1 MKKFLFTFSICLCL
15 ISGNVFAQKHK
26 NLLINKITSEI
37 ISKNI
42 VSAASWKPFPCAGQW
57 NQIPDSVKKIYIKD
71 AEALLDKKWQSVPA
85 TTFLEYSQNGKH
97 SVNPYLS
104 AISDGLS
111 TLIMAELFENKGRFM
126 NAMVD
131 AIWTACEMS
140 FWGNASSPLF
150 TSEYPFNLPDINN
163 GKLQIVE
170 LRGGEIGAAISWA
183 HYFFKDKFDTM
194 SPIINKRMKE
204 EIDRRIITPC
214 LNRTDFFW
222 MGYDGRR
229 VNNWNPWVNSNWLI
243 CTLIMENDVLRRN
256 KSIEKIIEST
266 NFFLNGYGDDGGC
279 DEGPNYWSHAPGSL
293 FDILQLLNSAS
304 NGKIS
309 LFNED
314 IIKNM
319 GKYLS
324 KMYIGKDR
332 YVNFADAVS
341 KVTPCPGLVYN
352 YGKAIQDSM
361 MMKYGSYL
369 LKKNH
374 GYLEAPINRVLWG
387 LSSYNDILKIAPE
400 EPLIQDTWSP
410 NVEVMT
416 ARQQAGSTKGFYI
429 AAKGGHNGESHNHN
443 DVGHFMLFYDGNPIL
458 VDAGVGVY
466 SEAVFGP
473 KRYELWTM
481 QSAFHNLPT
490 INGVMQHEGKE
501 FSAKNVKYST
511 NTKVVNFSMDIA
523 GAYPENA
530 SVKTWNRKMNFN
542 KLSQVIS
549 IEEEYEL
556 DKFIQPTELNY
567 LAYINPKIDEKKGI
581 ISFEV
586 DSQTVISMAYDT
598 KQLTP
603 TVEIRKI
610 KDSKLKAAWGEK
622 LYRIKLKINNSR
634 LKDKIKIVLKKAI

>member
-1 MKKFLFTFSICLCL
+1 M
-15 ISGNVFAQKHK
+15 
-26 NLLINKITSEI
+26 
-37 ISKNI
+37 
-42 VSAASWKPFPCAGQW
+42 
-57 NQIPDSVKKIYIKD
+57 
-71 AEALLDKKWQSVPA
+71 
-85 TTFLEYSQNGKH
+85 
-97 SVNPYLS
+97 
-104 AISDGLS
+104 
-111 TLIMAELFENKGRFM
+111 
-126 NAMVD
+126 
-131 AIWTACEMS
+131 
-140 FWGNASSPLF
+140 
-150 TSEYPFNLPDINN
+150 
-163 GKLQIVE
+163 
-170 LRGGEIGAAISWA
+170 
-183 HYFFKDKFDTM
+183 
-194 SPIINKRMKE
+194 
-204 EIDRRIITPC
+204 
-214 LNRTDFFW
+214 
-222 MGYDGRR
+222 
-229 VNNWNPWVNSNWLI
+229 
-243 CTLIMENDVLRRN
+243 
-256 KSIEKIIEST
+256 
-266 NFFLNGYGDDGGC
+266 
-279 DEGPNYWSHAPGSL
+279 
-293 FDILQLLNSAS
+293 
-304 NGKIS
+304 
-309 LFNED
+309 
-314 IIKNM
+314 
-319 GKYLS
+319 
-324 KMYIGKDR
+324 
-332 YVNFADAVS
+332 
-341 KVTPCPGLVYN
+341 
-352 YGKAIQDSM
+352 
-361 MMKYGSYL
+361 
-369 LKKNH
+369 KKNH

-387 LSSYNDILKIAPE
+387 LSSYNDILKIALE

-511 NTKVVNFSMDIA
+511 NTKVVNFSMDIT

-603 TVEIRKI
+603 TVEIRRI

-622 LYRIKLKINNSR
+622 LYRIKLKINNTR
-634 LKDKIKIVLKKAI
+634 LKDKIKIVLKKVT

>member
-1 MKKFLFTFSICLCL
+1 MKKCFFLFSISLCL
-15 ISGNVFAQKHK
+15 LSGNVFTQMHK
-26 NLLINKITSEI
+26 NLLVNKITSEI

-42 VSAASWKPFPCAGQW
+42 VPAADWKPFPVAGQW
-57 NQIPDSVKKIYIKD
+57 NQIPDSVKQIYIKD
-71 AEALLDKKWQSVPA
+71 AEALLDKQWQSVPA

-111 TLIMAELFENKGRFM
+111 TLIMAELFENKGRFL
-126 NAMVD
+126 NPMVD

-140 FWGNASSPLF
+140 LWGNASSPLF

-163 GKLQIVE
+163 GKLHIVE

-183 HYFFKDKFDTM
+183 HYFFKDKFDAI

-204 EIDRRIITPC
+204 EIDRRILTPC
-214 LNRTDFFW
+214 LERSDFFW

-243 CTLIMENDVLRRN
+243 CTLILENDIQRRN

-314 IIKNM
+314 IIKNI
-319 GKYLS
+319 GKYMS

-352 YGKAIQDSM
+352 YGKAVQDSV

-387 LSSYNDILKIAPE
+387 LSSIAEIVKVKSE
-400 EPLIQDTWSP
+400 EPLIMDTWSP

-416 ARQQAGSTKGFYI
+416 ARQQAWSTKGFYF

-443 DVGHFMLFYDGNPIL
+443 DVGHFMLFYAGNPIL

-501 FSAKNVKYST
+501 FTAKNVKYSS
-511 NTKVVNFSMDIA
+511 NAKMLNFSMDIA

-542 KLSQVIS
+542 KLSQVFT
-549 IEEEYEL
+549 IEEQYEL

-567 LAYINPKIDEKKGI
+567 LAYIHPQIDEKNGI
-581 ISFEV
+581 INFEI
-586 DSQTVISMAYDT
+586 DNQTVISMSYNT
-598 KQLTP
+598 NQLTP
-603 TVEIRKI
+603 IVENRKI
-610 KDSKLKAAWGEK
+610 KDTKLKAAWGEK
-622 LYRIKLKINNSR
+622 LYRLKLKINNST
-634 LKDKIKIVLKKAI
+634 LKDKIKVVFKKI

>member
-1 MKKFLFTFSICLCL
+1 M
-15 ISGNVFAQKHK
+15 HK
-26 NLLINKITSEI
+26 NLLVNKITSEI

-42 VSAASWKPFPCAGQW
+42 VPAADWKPFPVAGQW
-57 NQIPDSVKKIYIKD
+57 NQIPDSVKQIYIKD
-71 AEALLDKKWQSVPA
+71 AEALLDKQWQSVPA

-111 TLIMAELFENKGRFM
+111 TLIMAELFENKGRFL
-126 NAMVD
+126 NPMVD

-140 FWGNASSPLF
+140 LWGNASSPLF

-163 GKLQIVE
+163 GKLHIVE

-183 HYFFKDKFDTM
+183 HYFFKDKFDAI

-204 EIDRRIITPC
+204 EIDRRILTPC
-214 LNRTDFFW
+214 LERSDFFW

-243 CTLIMENDVLRRN
+243 CTLILENDIQRRN

-314 IIKNM
+314 IIKNI
-319 GKYLS
+319 GKYMS

-352 YGKAIQDSM
+352 YGKAVQDSV

-387 LSSYNDILKIAPE
+387 LSSIAEIVKVKSE
-400 EPLIQDTWSP
+400 EPLIMDTWSP

-416 ARQQAGSTKGFYI
+416 ARQQAWSTKGFYF

-443 DVGHFMLFYDGNPIL
+443 DVGHFMLFYAGNPIL

-501 FSAKNVKYST
+501 FTAKNVKYSS
-511 NTKVVNFSMDIA
+511 NAKMLNFSMDIA

-542 KLSQVIS
+542 KLSQVFT
-549 IEEEYEL
+549 IEEQYEL

-567 LAYINPKIDEKKGI
+567 LAYIHPQIDEKNGI
-581 ISFEV
+581 INFEI
-586 DSQTVISMAYDT
+586 DNQTVISMSYNT
-598 KQLTP
+598 NQLTP
-603 TVEIRKI
+603 IVENRKI
-610 KDSKLKAAWGEK
+610 KDTKLKAAWGEK
-622 LYRIKLKINNSR
+622 LYRLKLKINNST
-634 LKDKIKIVLKKAI
+634 LKDKIKVVFKKI